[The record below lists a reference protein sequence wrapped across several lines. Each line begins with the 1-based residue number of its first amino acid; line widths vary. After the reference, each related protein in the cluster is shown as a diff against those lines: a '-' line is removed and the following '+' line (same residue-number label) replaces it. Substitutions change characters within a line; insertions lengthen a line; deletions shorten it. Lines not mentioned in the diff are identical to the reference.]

1 MNMVLR
7 VLKIVEKAWKVLR
20 IRHNY
25 NYAIGEKIDC
35 CELHLSPY
43 FKKFF
48 KKVNSCQVLLSS
60 QRNCGFEWFT
70 ISRNFMKL
78 IPK

>member
-7 VLKIVEKAWKVLR
+7 VLKIVEKAWKVLG

-43 FKKFF
+43 LKKFF
-48 KKVNSCQVLLSS
+48 
-60 QRNCGFEWFT
+60 
-70 ISRNFMKL
+70 
-78 IPK
+78 